1 MKSINVTAVKQ
12 INYTYHVSPSQ
23 SCKLLLY
30 VGDGNSGEKAFRR
43 GLASLIYPGQ
53 SLTIAPGAVLGN
65 VYIISLQT
73 DVLPTFVSAAQ
84 TDSPVL
90 LADPPDSLVSFFT
103 SGWLLLETYPDENA
117 AYHTVSALLNWILLH
132 TPATRRE
139 NPGSSPK
146 ILVEQAKTIIHN
158 EYASDLTLQSV
169 AAQLFVNPCYLSTVF
184 HQVAGVTFRTY
195 LKNVRLQH
203 TCRLLTQ
210 TNHLITDI
218 AMQTGF
224 NSTAYLISTFRTEYG
239 ITPNAYRAKHTGR

>member
-1 MKSINVTAVKQ
+1 MTVI
-12 INYTYHVSPSQ
+12 
-23 SCKLLLY
+23 
-30 VGDGNSGEKAFRR
+30 
-43 GLASLIYPGQ
+43 PG
-53 SLTIAPGAVLGN
+53 SAAGN

-73 DVLPTFVSAAQ
+73 DTLPTSVSAFQA
-84 TDSPVL
+84 DGPVL
-90 LADPPDSLVSFFT
+90 LADPPDSLVHFFI
-103 SGWLLLETYPDENA
+103 SGWTLLEAYPDENA
-117 AYHTVSALLNWILLH
+117 AYHTVSALLNWLLMH
-132 TPATRRE
+132 SPVPRRE
-139 NPGSSPK
+139 STGSSPK

-184 HQVAGVTFRTY
+184 HQVAGITFRAY

-224 NSTAYLISTFRTEYG
+224 NSTAYLISTFRKEYG
-239 ITPNAYRAKHTGR
+239 ITPNAYRTKHANR